1 MSKLSSHS
9 IDHHL
14 HTTEFGR
21 TIYCFD
27 EVGSTNDVAAE
38 LARNGAPHGT
48 VVTAE
53 CQTKGRGRLER
64 RWFSPPGENLYMSFV
79 LRPEI
84 SPVRLP
90 FITFVCSIALYEALC
105 DLGVEASI
113 KWPNDLMVGEKK
125 AAGILAEMEMDG
137 DEVSAVILGVGV
149 NINMTRKELDELL
162 GEIST
167 SSTSVS
173 ESIGRRVDRAL
184 FTASL
189 IDNLEK
195 WYLRFISK
203 GPEYIGRE
211 WTKRSMMVGRRVRV
225 STPEDSFEGVVQ
237 GIDGDGHLMV
247 ERADGATERII
258 AGDVHLV

>member
-1 MSKLSSHS
+1 MSKLNSHS
-9 IDHHL
+9 ISHHL
-14 HTTEFGR
+14 HSTEFGR
-21 TIYCFD
+21 TIYCFE

-38 LARNGAPHGT
+38 IARNGAPHGT

-64 RWFSPPGENLYMSFV
+64 IWVSPPGENLYISFI
-79 LRPEI
+79 LRPDI
-84 SPVRLP
+84 SAERLP
-90 FITFVCSIALYEALC
+90 FITFVCSIALFETLSE
-105 DLGVEASI
+105 LGVEASI
-113 KWPNDLMVGEKK
+113 KWPNDLIVGDKK
-125 AAGILAEMEMDG
+125 AAGILAEMELDG
-137 DEVSAVILGVGV
+137 DEVSTVILGVGV
-149 NINMTRKELDELL
+149 NINMTRKELDEFL
-162 GEIST
+162 GDISN

-173 ESIGRRVDRAL
+173 ESVGRKVDRAL

-195 WYLRFISK
+195 WYLRFMNK
-203 GPEYIGRE
+203 GPEHISME
-211 WTKRSMMVGRRVRV
+211 WTKRSMMVGRRV
-225 STPEDSFEGVVQ
+225 SITTPEDSFEGVAK